1 MQRWQ
6 IDDARSTTVPWKAL
20 SEFDIN
26 FYNFENW
33 LFWIVFSLK
42 KSDYYFSMSGVKSIN
57 KFSSLSHIFVD
68 VGQWPPITNF
78 LCDLVRWPQLET
90 VSKIW
95 AFYTNFKN
103 HMHYAA
109 CTKFDVTKCRIA
121 PHTILNK
128 NQFILLTLLP
138 PKFIKFKP
146 MNHLIFWL
154 FLVYHSRFAV
164 RTDYFT

>member
-20 SEFDIN
+20 SEFEIN
-26 FYNFENW
+26 NYNFENW

-57 KFSSLSHIFVD
+57 KISSLSHIFVD
-68 VGQWPPITNF
+68 DGQWPPITNF
-78 LCDLVRWPQLET
+78 LCDLDRWPQLET

-95 AFYTNFKN
+95 AFYINFKN

-109 CTKFDVTKCRIA
+109 CTKFDVTKCRNA

-128 NQFILLTLLP
+128 NQGF
-138 PKFIKFKP
+138 F
-146 MNHLIFWL
+146 
-154 FLVYHSRFAV
+154 
-164 RTDYFT
+164 TDTTST